1 MDHPEKSV
9 SEMTLLQTQEEFEI
23 LLGKVPT
30 EKPLP
35 LLTVVY
41 FTAEWCKA
49 CKRLDLD
56 LIQQS
61 CPKSTWLK
69 CDIDKNDYT
78 AGYCGI
84 RSIPTFL
91 VIREKKIL
99 SQLSDSSTEKVVDW
113 LKRFT
118 D

>member
-1 MDHPEKSV
+1 MNTPEKPTM
-9 SEMTLLQTQEEFEI
+9 EMTLLQTQEEFEI
-23 LLGKVPT
+23 LLGRVPT
-30 EKPLP
+30 EKPVP
-35 LLTVVY
+35 SFVVVY

-49 CKRLDLD
+49 CKKLDLETI
-56 LIQQS
+56 LS
-61 CPKSTWLK
+61 VVPNATWLK

-91 VIREKKIL
+91 VIRDMKVV
-99 SQLSDSSTEKVVDW
+99 SQLGDSRTDKIVEW
-113 LKRFT
+113 LKRFA